1 MSRTEVIIQEI
12 NTLNSDELEVVY
24 RELLK
29 RLNRI
34 GRIKTTLTK
43 FRGKGENVW
52 AQDAQE
58 HINKLREDDRF

>member
-24 RELLK
+24 HELLK

-52 AQDAQE
+52 SQDAQE
-58 HINKLREDDRF
+58 YVNKLRDDDRF